1 MLLAEEG
8 IKNFC
13 TKTGGLLEYVGYA
26 LLIFKIAI
34 PLIIIVL
41 GMMDFG
47 KAVVSEKDED
57 VKKQAVKLLRRAIAG
72 VIIFFI
78 PTIVIWIFKTI
89 DGFKEDAGNFKNC
102 ETCLLKPGSKDCQK
116 ADITEL

>member
-1 MLLAEEG
+1 MLLANES
-8 IKNFC
+8 ITTFC
-13 TKTGGLLEYVGYA
+13 SKTAGLLQYVGYA
-26 LLIFKIAI
+26 LTIFKIAI
-34 PLIIIVL
+34 PLIIIIF

-78 PTIVIWIFKTI
+78 PTLVIWIFETI
-89 DGFKEDAGNFKNC
+89 NDYSNNEGNFTNCKNC
-102 ETCLLKPGSKDCQK
+102 LLHPSECVVS
-116 ADITEL
+116 E

>member
-1 MLLAEEG
+1 MLLASESIG
-8 IKNFC
+8 TFC
-13 TKTGGLLEYVGYA
+13 SKTAGLLQYVGYA
-26 LLIFKIAI
+26 LTIFKIAI
-34 PLIIIVL
+34 PLIIIIF

-78 PTIVIWIFKTI
+78 PTLVIWIFETVN
-89 DGFKEDAGNFKNC
+89 DYSSEAGQFNTCKE
-102 ETCLLKPGSKDCQK
+102 CLLHPGSCP
-116 ADITEL
+116 AGE